1 MGVSFRPDTM
11 TVITSD
17 GLKARPEGPKGRRSR
32 KKNKGKTE
40 KVVPPI
46 WESSSNRR
54 IRVTKTEIREEC
66 NVRMRSVKSPKY
78 YCRSCE
84 VDICK
89 KCLQSWCNAHDVQW
103 IGNNTFNCQSP
114 NHRFGSCF

>member
-1 MGVSFRPDTM
+1 MGRCRLRPVSFGPDTM

-46 WESSSNRR
+46 WESTKLVERLKYQEAEEQDVDDPRR
-54 IRVTKTEIREEC
+54 AARAV
-66 NVRMRSVKSPKY
+66 
-78 YCRSCE
+78 
-84 VDICK
+84 
-89 KCLQSWCNAHDVQW
+89 
-103 IGNNTFNCQSP
+103 
-114 NHRFGSCF
+114 